1 MKAINNYI
9 VIDKIKEE
17 PKSASGFI
25 ITELQN
31 EDVRYLK
38 GKVISVGDLITGIKK
53 NDIVTVMKSRF
64 QHKLFRN
71 ACLVLCSFQMF
82 SQEIS
87 FTDVAV
93 SMGIQYHYNGMFMG
107 GGVSFSGRTEPPS
120 VVLRR
125 TRQTEQFATPLLGQ
139 FVSTLNLDSA
149 LAHRSRPRNFDR
161 KSFSIVNS
169 PTFACSLSISRSVC
183 CA

>member
-53 NDIVTVMKSRF
+53 NDIVYYDKSAGHGIEF
-64 QHKLFRN
+64 NDNYFYVIKH
-71 ACLVLCSFQMF
+71 A
-82 SQEIS
+82 
-87 FTDVAV
+87 DVV
-93 SMGIQYHYNGMFMG
+93 
-107 GGVSFSGRTEPPS
+107 
-120 VVLRR
+120 
-125 TRQTEQFATPLLGQ
+125 
-139 FVSTLNLDSA
+139 
-149 LAHRSRPRNFDR
+149 
-161 KSFSIVNS
+161 IVE
-169 PTFACSLSISRSVC
+169 
-183 CA
+183 